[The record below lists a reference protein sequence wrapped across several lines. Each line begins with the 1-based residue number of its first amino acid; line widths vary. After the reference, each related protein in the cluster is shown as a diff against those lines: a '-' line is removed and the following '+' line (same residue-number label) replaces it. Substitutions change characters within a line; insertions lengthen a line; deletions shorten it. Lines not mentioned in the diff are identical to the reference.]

1 MRAARQIF
9 LGLGGGA
16 SVPTARDYAQDGI
29 IALWDGI
36 ENAGWGI
43 HDANATGL
51 KNLVGNDLDISFSGN
66 YSVGANSVTFS
77 GGYGLADRYDFTGKS
92 GATISILASYA
103 STSALNANGWSYA
116 GISRRISAYYERG
129 NWYLALTAVPTGIA
143 DAISANTIYR
153 HDFVWDSSGA
163 RILVY
168 RDGLL
173 VGERSCS
180 GLLGYPANRFRMMAY
195 GNTSDGNYTTYGGV
209 VYNCMVYARS
219 ISAAESASN
228 YAIDKARFNL
238 P

>member
-1 MRAARQIF
+1 MIAAGQIF
-9 LGLGGGA
+9 LGRAGGG
-16 SVPTARDYAQDGI
+16 SVPSASDYAQDGL

-36 ENAGWGI
+36 ENAGVGL
-43 HDANATGL
+43 HDPNATGF

-66 YSVGANSVTFS
+66 YSVGANGVTFS
-77 GGYGLADRYDFTGKS
+77 GGYGLADRYDFTGES

-116 GISRRISAYYERG
+116 GTSYRMAAYYERG
-129 NWYLALTAVPTGIA
+129 NWYLALTATPTGIA
-143 DAISANTIYR
+143 DAISAHTIYR
-153 HDFVWDSSGA
+153 HDFVWDFSGA
-163 RILVY
+163 KILVY

-173 VGERSCS
+173 VGEKPHY
-180 GLLGYPANRFRMMAY
+180 GILGYPTNRFRMMAY
-195 GNTSDGNYTTYGGV
+195 GSASDGNYTTYGGT

-238 P
+238 S